1 MTFTCDEF
9 GELCKSSH
17 SITRSELGRPPLEM
31 LQLLM
36 RVFWWSSEISIEAS
50 SVSKMPW
57 KFLRKHRMP
66 LNQVVQLLPLITCSF
81 CRSWLGFTTN
91 RSGLW
96 RGMTFLFDDDI
107 LEMLGTCPRCLHN
120 VDSYCMDSFVFQQI
134 LPWMTGE
141 SQLCAEEIFQCA
153 SRIWGLDV
161 PNCWPVAETVSKLVQ
176 LFVTF
181 Q

>member
-1 MTFTCDEF
+1 M
-9 GELCKSSH
+9 
-17 SITRSELGRPPLEM
+17 M
-31 LQLLM
+31 
-36 RVFWWSSEISIEAS
+36 S
-50 SVSKMPW
+50 SVSCVDHLSLGGLPSRCSNCLCGASDDHRKSPSKPAAFQRCLGSFW
-57 KFLRKHRMP
+57 ESTECLWIKWCNCYHWLLAAFVAVGWVSLRTGR
-66 LNQVVQLLPLITCSF
+66 VF
-81 CRSWLGFTTN
+81 
-91 RSGLW
+91 W